1 MNPGCA
7 TESKDRHRLDD
18 LRYWGV
24 EKKKDPSEGDMG
36 PLYRRPC
43 RAFTPCFLYENEEVE
58 NEFLDMEVPQRS
70 SSFHEW

>member
-1 MNPGCA
+1 
-7 TESKDRHRLDD
+7 
-18 LRYWGV
+18 
-24 EKKKDPSEGDMG
+24 MG

-58 NEFLDMEVPQRS
+58 NEFLNMRPCRAFTPCFLYENEEVGNEFLDMEVPQRS

>member
-1 MNPGCA
+1 M
-7 TESKDRHRLDD
+7 
-18 LRYWGV
+18 LRRRN
-24 EKKKDPSEGDMG
+24 DPSVGDMG